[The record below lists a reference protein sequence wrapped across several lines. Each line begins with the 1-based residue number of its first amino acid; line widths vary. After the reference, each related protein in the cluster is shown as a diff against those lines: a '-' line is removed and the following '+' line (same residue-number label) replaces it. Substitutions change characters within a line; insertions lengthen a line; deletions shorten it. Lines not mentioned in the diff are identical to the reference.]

1 MALALCS
8 QLGAWRGVTCGCSW
22 LRHPRGGC
30 ILVLGESSPGG
41 VMCGC
46 SPGACPRVAS
56 LPPLPQLSAMSE
68 GWVDCPTLGPGWKRR
83 EAYRRSG
90 ATCGRTDTYYQGP
103 NGEKFRS
110 KIELTRFL
118 GPSQDLTNFDFKN
131 GVLRDPPPKV
141 PGRGGLERA
150 REGRS
155 PCARPD
161 HETRLGF
168 LPMQMKKAQK
178 RRLSLSEP
186 ELPNPPE
193 QLPPKQRPVKPEPPE
208 QPPPEQPPQPLPE
221 RRPRKRP
228 APLLEP
234 QESAQDGVEACCA
247 SCQNY
252 FPGVMLPSQ
261 RRCRWLCPDCRA
273 QRRDFNREQR
283 YFKRVGCG
291 ACQAC
296 QIPEDCGICTV
307 CAGRAEDPQL
317 RTGRKCLLRR
327 CLKIVKKGFGCGAC
341 QGCQATEDC
350 GSCYICLRR
359 LKPGLKRQWKCLKRR
374 CLKKKKSVVAKKAGY
389 GPRKLTVDGPPAK
402 PQLAQGRR
410 CRRVPAAGPGADGLA
425 PKPRRCKRLTPAAA
439 ATKWKPSLER
449 DPGGFSGSRRRKQ
462 LGKVKE
468 KKKPGR
474 PPKHPSARARSSVL
488 CSKSRRNRKC
498 GECEACLLKADC
510 GRCDFCRDKP
520 KFGGENL
527 KRQKCRWRQCLRFA
541 MKRLLPAVWS
551 RGQAEEGAGALAP
564 RKAWRR
570 RIGRSRQP
578 ARIKQVGRRVKGSG
592 QQRWLR
598 GSALPQEKER
608 PPGGELRFLA
618 EKGVTE
624 APGQLVLLKDRPG
637 RDFVLLRDAPQS
649 FPLLLQHVKEEPAT
663 PPPPGRLEQEP
674 APTLLISAPPL
685 VKQEPGWDLA
695 PVPAGVPLRMEGRG
709 LAREVV
715 VLDPA
720 EKDEE
725 EEERTPVIME
735 IYSLGALAG
744 RAPLDPVLR
753 EFLAELQEIPLPAH
767 WEVQP
772 PLGGPD
778 LRLVQRSARS
788 TMAATVIH
796 IRPGL
801 FFQVVARQLPV
812 PPEHEVYASHPARLT
827 TVDEVVELICDL
839 EAYRLCP
846 GWPAGWHA
854 GQRSQACDVLVYS
867 GPCPQCRL
875 NPWPSGSAGP

>member
-1 MALALCS
+1 
-8 QLGAWRGVTCGCSW
+8 
-22 LRHPRGGC
+22 
-30 ILVLGESSPGG
+30 
-41 VMCGC
+41 
-46 SPGACPRVAS
+46 
-56 LPPLPQLSAMSE
+56 MSE

-131 GVLRDPPPKV
+131 GVLREPPPKV
-141 PGRGGLERA
+141 
-150 REGRS
+150 
-155 PCARPD
+155 
-161 HETRLGF
+161 
-168 LPMQMKKAQK
+168 KKAQK

-186 ELPNPPE
+186 EPLTPPE
-193 QLPPKQRPVKPEPPE
+193 QLPPKQQPVKPEPPE
-208 QPPPEQPPQPLPE
+208 QPPPPLPLPLPE

-234 QESAQDGVEACCA
+234 QESAQDAVVACCA
-247 SCQNY
+247 SCQNS

-283 YFKRVGCG
+283 FFKRVGCG

-307 CAGRAEDPQL
+307 CTVRARNPEL
-317 RTGRKCLLRR
+317 RIGRKCLLRR
-327 CLKIVKKGFGCGAC
+327 CLKIVKKGFGCGVC

-374 CLKKKKSVVAKKAGY
+374 CLKKKQKSVVAKKAGY
-389 GPRKLTVDGPPAK
+389 GPRKLTV
-402 PQLAQGRR
+402 
-410 CRRVPAAGPGADGLA
+410 DGLA

-449 DPGGFSGSRRRKQ
+449 DPGGLSGSRRRKQ

-474 PPKHPSARARSSVL
+474 PPKHPSVRARSSLL

-541 MKRLLPAVWS
+541 MD
-551 RGQAEEGAGALAP
+551 
-564 RKAWRR
+564 
-570 RIGRSRQP
+570 
-578 ARIKQVGRRVKGSG
+578 
-592 QQRWLR
+592 
-598 GSALPQEKER
+598 KER

-618 EKGVTE
+618 EKGVAE

-663 PPPPGRLEQEP
+663 PPPPGRPEEP
-674 APTLLISAPPL
+674 APTL
-685 VKQEPGWDLA
+685 VKQEKVEPGWDLA
-695 PVPAGVPLRMEGRG
+695 PVPAGVPLRMEGRA

-720 EKDEE
+720 DKDEDD
-725 EEERTPVIME
+725 EERTPVIME

-801 FFQVVARQLPV
+801 FFQVVVRQLPV

-854 GQRSQACDVLVYS
+854 GQRSQACDVLVYA
-867 GPCPQCRL
+867 GCCPQCRL

>member
-1 MALALCS
+1 MEPPA
-8 QLGAWRGVTCGCSW
+8 
-22 LRHPRGGC
+22 RGGAR
-30 ILVLGESSPGG
+30 EPPS
-41 VMCGC
+41 
-46 SPGACPRVAS
+46 VAA

-141 PGRGGLERA
+141 
-150 REGRS
+150 
-155 PCARPD
+155 
-161 HETRLGF
+161 
-168 LPMQMKKAQK
+168 KKAQK

-208 QPPPEQPPQPLPE
+208 QPPPEQRPQPLPE

-228 APLLEP
+228 VPPLEP
-234 QESAQDGVEACCA
+234 QESAQDGVVACCA

-283 YFKRVGCG
+283 FF
-291 ACQAC
+291 
-296 QIPEDCGICTV
+296 
-307 CAGRAEDPQL
+307 
-317 RTGRKCLLRR
+317 
-327 CLKIVKKGFGCGAC
+327 KGFGCGVC

-389 GPRKLTVDGPPAK
+389 GPRKLTV
-402 PQLAQGRR
+402 
-410 CRRVPAAGPGADGLA
+410 
-425 PKPRRCKRLTPAAA
+425 
-439 ATKWKPSLER
+439 KWKPSLER
-449 DPGGFSGSRRRKQ
+449 DPGGLSGSRRRKQ

-541 MKRLLPAVWS
+541 M
-551 RGQAEEGAGALAP
+551 
-564 RKAWRR
+564 
-570 RIGRSRQP
+570 
-578 ARIKQVGRRVKGSG
+578 
-592 QQRWLR
+592 
-598 GSALPQEKER
+598 EKER

-663 PPPPGRLEQEP
+663 PPPPGRLEEP

-695 PVPAGVPLRMEGRG
+695 PVPVGVPLRMEGRG

-720 EKDEE
+720 EKEKEEEE

-867 GPCPQCRL
+867 GCCPQCRL

>member
-1 MALALCS
+1 
-8 QLGAWRGVTCGCSW
+8 
-22 LRHPRGGC
+22 
-30 ILVLGESSPGG
+30 
-41 VMCGC
+41 
-46 SPGACPRVAS
+46 
-56 LPPLPQLSAMSE
+56 MSE

-131 GVLRDPPPKV
+131 GVLREPPPKV
-141 PGRGGLERA
+141 
-150 REGRS
+150 
-155 PCARPD
+155 
-161 HETRLGF
+161 
-168 LPMQMKKAQK
+168 KKAQK

-186 ELPNPPE
+186 EPLTPPE
-193 QLPPKQRPVKPEPPE
+193 QLPPKQQPVKPEPPE
-208 QPPPEQPPQPLPE
+208 QPPPPLPLPLPE

-234 QESAQDGVEACCA
+234 QESAQDAVVACCA
-247 SCQNY
+247 SCQNS

-283 YFKRVGCG
+283 FFKRVGCG

-307 CAGRAEDPQL
+307 CTVRARNPEL
-317 RTGRKCLLRR
+317 RIGRKCLLRR
-327 CLKIVKKGFGCGAC
+327 CLKIVKKGFGCGVC

-374 CLKKKKSVVAKKAGY
+374 CLKKKQKSVVAKKAGY
-389 GPRKLTVDGPPAK
+389 GPRKLTV
-402 PQLAQGRR
+402 
-410 CRRVPAAGPGADGLA
+410 DGLA

-449 DPGGFSGSRRRKQ
+449 DPGGLSGSRRRKQ

-474 PPKHPSARARSSVL
+474 PPKHPSVRARSSL
-488 CSKSRRNRKC
+488 
-498 GECEACLLKADC
+498 D
-510 GRCDFCRDKP
+510 
-520 KFGGENL
+520 
-527 KRQKCRWRQCLRFA
+527 
-541 MKRLLPAVWS
+541 
-551 RGQAEEGAGALAP
+551 
-564 RKAWRR
+564 
-570 RIGRSRQP
+570 
-578 ARIKQVGRRVKGSG
+578 
-592 QQRWLR
+592 
-598 GSALPQEKER
+598 KER

-618 EKGVTE
+618 EKGVAE

-663 PPPPGRLEQEP
+663 PPPPGRPEEP
-674 APTLLISAPPL
+674 APTL
-685 VKQEPGWDLA
+685 VKQEKVEPGWDLA
-695 PVPAGVPLRMEGRG
+695 PVPAGVPLRMEGRA

-720 EKDEE
+720 DKDEDD
-725 EEERTPVIME
+725 EERTPVIME

-801 FFQVVARQLPV
+801 FFQVVVRQLPV

-854 GQRSQACDVLVYS
+854 GQRSQACDVLVYA
-867 GPCPQCRL
+867 GCCPQCRL

>member
-1 MALALCS
+1 
-8 QLGAWRGVTCGCSW
+8 
-22 LRHPRGGC
+22 
-30 ILVLGESSPGG
+30 
-41 VMCGC
+41 
-46 SPGACPRVAS
+46 
-56 LPPLPQLSAMSE
+56 
-68 GWVDCPTLGPGWKRR
+68 
-83 EAYRRSG
+83 
-90 ATCGRTDTYYQGP
+90 
-103 NGEKFRS
+103 
-110 KIELTRFL
+110 
-118 GPSQDLTNFDFKN
+118 
-131 GVLRDPPPKV
+131 
-141 PGRGGLERA
+141 
-150 REGRS
+150 
-155 PCARPD
+155 
-161 HETRLGF
+161 
-168 LPMQMKKAQK
+168 
-178 RRLSLSEP
+178 
-186 ELPNPPE
+186 
-193 QLPPKQRPVKPEPPE
+193 
-208 QPPPEQPPQPLPE
+208 
-221 RRPRKRP
+221 
-228 APLLEP
+228 
-234 QESAQDGVEACCA
+234 
-247 SCQNY
+247 
-252 FPGVMLPSQ
+252 MLPSQ

-283 YFKRVGCG
+283 FFKRVGCG

-307 CAGRAEDPQL
+307 CAVRAKNPEL
-317 RTGRKCLLRR
+317 RIGRKCLLRR
-327 CLKIVKKGFGCGAC
+327 CLKIVKKGFGCGVC

-389 GPRKLTVDGPPAK
+389 GPRKLTV
-402 PQLAQGRR
+402 
-410 CRRVPAAGPGADGLA
+410 
-425 PKPRRCKRLTPAAA
+425 
-439 ATKWKPSLER
+439 KWKPSLER
-449 DPGGFSGSRRRKQ
+449 DPGGLSGSRRRKQ

-592 QQRWLR
+592 QQRWAR
-598 GSALPQEKER
+598 GSAPPQEKEC

-618 EKGVTE
+618 EKGVAE

-663 PPPPGRLEQEP
+663 PPPPAHLE
-674 APTLLISAPPL
+674 
-685 VKQEPGWDLA
+685 
-695 PVPAGVPLRMEGRG
+695 VPAGVPLRMEGRG

-720 EKDEE
+720 DKDEE

-867 GPCPQCRL
+867 GCCPQCRL

>member
-1 MALALCS
+1 MEPPA
-8 QLGAWRGVTCGCSW
+8 
-22 LRHPRGGC
+22 RGGAR
-30 ILVLGESSPGG
+30 EPPS
-41 VMCGC
+41 
-46 SPGACPRVAS
+46 VAA

-141 PGRGGLERA
+141 
-150 REGRS
+150 
-155 PCARPD
+155 
-161 HETRLGF
+161 
-168 LPMQMKKAQK
+168 KKAQK

-208 QPPPEQPPQPLPE
+208 QPPPEQRPQPLPE

-228 APLLEP
+228 VPPLEP
-234 QESAQDGVEACCA
+234 QESAQDGVVACCA

-283 YFKRVGCG
+283 FFKRVGCG

-296 QIPEDCGICTV
+296 QIPEDCGICAV
-307 CAGRAEDPQL
+307 CAVRAKNPEL
-317 RTGRKCLLRR
+317 RIGRKCLLRR
-327 CLKIVKKGFGCGAC
+327 CLKIVKKGFGCGVC

-389 GPRKLTVDGPPAK
+389 GPRKLTV
-402 PQLAQGRR
+402 
-410 CRRVPAAGPGADGLA
+410 
-425 PKPRRCKRLTPAAA
+425 
-439 ATKWKPSLER
+439 KWKPSLER
-449 DPGGFSGSRRRKQ
+449 DPGGLSGSRRRKQ

-474 PPKHPSARARSSVL
+474 PPKHPSARARSSV
-488 CSKSRRNRKC
+488 
-498 GECEACLLKADC
+498 
-510 GRCDFCRDKP
+510 
-520 KFGGENL
+520 
-527 KRQKCRWRQCLRFA
+527 
-541 MKRLLPAVWS
+541 
-551 RGQAEEGAGALAP
+551 
-564 RKAWRR
+564 
-570 RIGRSRQP
+570 
-578 ARIKQVGRRVKGSG
+578 
-592 QQRWLR
+592 
-598 GSALPQEKER
+598 EKER

-663 PPPPGRLEQEP
+663 PPPPGRLEEP

-695 PVPAGVPLRMEGRG
+695 PVPVGVPLRMEGRG

-720 EKDEE
+720 EKEKEEEE

-867 GPCPQCRL
+867 GCCPQCRL

>member
-46 SPGACPRVAS
+46 SPGACPRGGCISVLVAS

-541 MKRLLPAVWS
+541 M
-551 RGQAEEGAGALAP
+551 
-564 RKAWRR
+564 
-570 RIGRSRQP
+570 
-578 ARIKQVGRRVKGSG
+578 
-592 QQRWLR
+592 
-598 GSALPQEKER
+598 EKER

>member
-1 MALALCS
+1 
-8 QLGAWRGVTCGCSW
+8 
-22 LRHPRGGC
+22 
-30 ILVLGESSPGG
+30 
-41 VMCGC
+41 
-46 SPGACPRVAS
+46 
-56 LPPLPQLSAMSE
+56 MSE

-131 GVLRDPPPKV
+131 GVLRDPPPKGAAT
-141 PGRGGLERA
+141 PPPAPLA
-150 REGRS
+150 L
-155 PCARPD
+155 RPV
-161 HETRLGF
+161 
-168 LPMQMKKAQK
+168 QVKKAQK

-186 ELPNPPE
+186 DPPNSPE
-193 QLPPKQRPVKPEPPE
+193 QPPPKQQPVKLEPPE
-208 QPPPEQPPQPLPE
+208 QPPPEQRPPPLPE

-228 APLLEP
+228 AALLEA
-234 QESAQDGVEACCA
+234 QESAQDAVVACCA

-283 YFKRVGCG
+283 FFKRVGCG

-307 CAGRAEDPQL
+307 CAVRAKNPEL
-317 RTGRKCLLRR
+317 RIGRKCLLRR
-327 CLKIVKKGFGCGAC
+327 CLKIVKKGFGCGVC

-374 CLKKKKSVVAKKAGY
+374 CLKKKQKSVVAKKAGY

-402 PQLAQGRR
+402 PQLAPGRR
-410 CRRVPAAGPGADGLA
+410 RRRLPVAGPSADGLA
-425 PKPRRCKRLTPAAA
+425 PKPRRRKRLTPAAA

-449 DPGGFSGSRRRKQ
+449 DPGGLSGSRRRKQ

-474 PPKHPSARARSSVL
+474 PPKHPSARARSSV
-488 CSKSRRNRKC
+488 
-498 GECEACLLKADC
+498 
-510 GRCDFCRDKP
+510 
-520 KFGGENL
+520 
-527 KRQKCRWRQCLRFA
+527 
-541 MKRLLPAVWS
+541 
-551 RGQAEEGAGALAP
+551 
-564 RKAWRR
+564 
-570 RIGRSRQP
+570 
-578 ARIKQVGRRVKGSG
+578 
-592 QQRWLR
+592 
-598 GSALPQEKER
+598 EKEC

-618 EKGVTE
+618 EKGVAE

-663 PPPPGRLEQEP
+663 PPPPAHLEEP
-674 APTLLISAPPL
+674 APTLLRAAPPL
-685 VKQEPGWDLA
+685 VKQEKVEPGWDLA

-720 EKDEE
+720 DKDEE

-867 GPCPQCRL
+867 GCCPQCRL

>member
-1 MALALCS
+1 
-8 QLGAWRGVTCGCSW
+8 
-22 LRHPRGGC
+22 
-30 ILVLGESSPGG
+30 
-41 VMCGC
+41 
-46 SPGACPRVAS
+46 
-56 LPPLPQLSAMSE
+56 MSE

-131 GVLRDPPPKV
+131 GVLRDPPPKQV
-141 PGRGGLERA
+141 GTPPPAPLA
-150 REGRS
+150 L
-155 PCARPD
+155 RPV
-161 HETRLGF
+161 
-168 LPMQMKKAQK
+168 QVKKAQK

-186 ELPNPPE
+186 EPPSPPE
-193 QLPPKQRPVKPEPPE
+193 QPPPKQQPVKPEPPE
-208 QPPPEQPPQPLPE
+208 QPPPEQRPPPLPA

-234 QESAQDGVEACCA
+234 QESAQDGVVACCA

-307 CAGRAEDPQL
+307 CAVRARNPEL
-317 RTGRKCLLRR
+317 RIGRKCLLRR
-327 CLKIVKKGFGCGAC
+327 CLRIVKKGFGCGVC
-341 QGCQATEDC
+341 QGCRATEDC
-350 GSCYICLRR
+350 GGCYICLRR

-374 CLKKKKSVVAKKAGY
+374 CLKKKQKSVVAKKAGY

-402 PQLAQGRR
+402 PQLAPGRR
-410 CRRVPAAGPGADGLA
+410 RRRLPAPGPSADGLA
-425 PKPRRCKRLTPAAA
+425 SKPRRRTRLTPAAP

-449 DPGGFSGSRRRKQ
+449 DPGGLSGSRRRKQ

-474 PPKHPSARARSSVL
+474 PPKHPSARARSSVE
-488 CSKSRRNRKC
+488 R
-498 GECEACLLKADC
+498 
-510 GRCDFCRDKP
+510 
-520 KFGGENL
+520 
-527 KRQKCRWRQCLRFA
+527 
-541 MKRLLPAVWS
+541 
-551 RGQAEEGAGALAP
+551 
-564 RKAWRR
+564 
-570 RIGRSRQP
+570 
-578 ARIKQVGRRVKGSG
+578 
-592 QQRWLR
+592 
-598 GSALPQEKER
+598 ER
-608 PPGGELRFLA
+608 PPGGELQFLA
-618 EKGVTE
+618 EKGVAE

-637 RDFVLLRDAPQS
+637 RDFVLLRDAPPS

-663 PPPPGRLEQEP
+663 PPPPGRLEEP
-674 APTLLISAPPL
+674 APSLLLAAPPL
-685 VKQEPGWDLA
+685 VKQEKVESGWDLA
-695 PVPAGVPLRMEGRG
+695 PVPAGAPLRMEGRG

-720 EKDEE
+720 DKDEE

-867 GPCPQCRL
+867 GCCPQCRL

>member
-1 MALALCS
+1 MLGSGPCGRIQDQSLSSVSHAPHGCCLLAAPCARKVAALL
-8 QLGAWRGVTCGCSW
+8 
-22 LRHPRGGC
+22 
-30 ILVLGESSPGG
+30 
-41 VMCGC
+41 
-46 SPGACPRVAS
+46 
-56 LPPLPQLSAMSE
+56 PLPLLSTMSE

-131 GVLRDPPPKV
+131 GVLRDLPPKV
-141 PGRGGLERA
+141 
-150 REGRS
+150 
-155 PCARPD
+155 
-161 HETRLGF
+161 
-168 LPMQMKKAQK
+168 KKPQK

-186 ELPNPPE
+186 EPLAPPE
-193 QLPPKQRPVKPEPPE
+193 QPLPKQQPVKPEPPE
-208 QPPPEQPPQPLPE
+208 QPPPPLPE

-228 APLLEP
+228 AALLEP
-234 QESAQDGVEACCA
+234 QESEQDAIVACCA

-283 YFKRVGCG
+283 FFKRVGCG

-307 CAGRAEDPQL
+307 CAVRAKNPEL
-317 RTGRKCLLRR
+317 RIGRKCLLRR
-327 CLKIVKKGFGCGAC
+327 CLKIVKKGFGCGVC

-374 CLKKKKSVVAKKAGY
+374 CLKKKQKSVVAKKAGY
-389 GPRKLTVDGPPAK
+389 GPRKLTVDGP
-402 PQLAQGRR
+402 QLAPGRR
-410 CRRVPAAGPGADGLA
+410 RRRLPAPGPSADGLA
-425 PKPRRCKRLTPAAA
+425 PKPRRRKRLTPATA

-449 DPGGFSGSRRRKQ
+449 DPSGLSGSWRRKQ
-462 LGKVKE
+462 LGKVTE
-468 KKKPGR
+468 KKEAGR
-474 PPKHPSARARSSVL
+474 PPKHPRPGPGAACSAPR
-488 CSKSRRNRKC
+488 RRNRKC

-520 KFGGENL
+520 KFGGDNL

-541 MKRLLPAVWS
+541 M
-551 RGQAEEGAGALAP
+551 
-564 RKAWRR
+564 
-570 RIGRSRQP
+570 
-578 ARIKQVGRRVKGSG
+578 
-592 QQRWLR
+592 
-598 GSALPQEKER
+598 EKER

-618 EKGVTE
+618 EKGVAE

-663 PPPPGRLEQEP
+663 PPPPGRLEEP
-674 APTLLISAPPL
+674 APTPVLAAPPL
-685 VKQEPGWDLA
+685 VKQEKVVPGWNLA
-695 PVPAGVPLRMEGRG
+695 P
-709 LAREVV
+709 
-715 VLDPA
+715 
-720 EKDEE
+720 
-725 EEERTPVIME
+725 IME

-801 FFQVVARQLPV
+801 FFQVVVRQLPV

-854 GQRSQACDVLVYS
+854 GQRSQACDVLVYA
-867 GPCPQCRL
+867 GCCPQCRL

>member
-1 MALALCS
+1 
-8 QLGAWRGVTCGCSW
+8 
-22 LRHPRGGC
+22 
-30 ILVLGESSPGG
+30 
-41 VMCGC
+41 
-46 SPGACPRVAS
+46 
-56 LPPLPQLSAMSE
+56 MSE
-68 GWVDCPTLGPGWKRR
+68 GWVDCPALGPGWKRR

-131 GVLRDPPPKV
+131 GVLREPPPKV
-141 PGRGGLERA
+141 
-150 REGRS
+150 
-155 PCARPD
+155 
-161 HETRLGF
+161 
-168 LPMQMKKAQK
+168 KKAQK
-178 RRLSLSEP
+178 RRLSLTA
-186 ELPNPPE
+186 
-193 QLPPKQRPVKPEPPE
+193 PEPPRSPE
-208 QPPPEQPPQPLPE
+208 QPPPPQPPVKLEPPELPPPEQQPQPLPE

-228 APLLEP
+228 PPPPEP
-234 QESAQDGVEACCA
+234 QESAQDGVVACCA

-283 YFKRVGCG
+283 FFKRVGCG
-291 ACQAC
+291 TCHACR
-296 QIPEDCGICTV
+296 IPEDCGICAV
-307 CAGRAEDPQL
+307 CALRAKNPEL
-317 RTGRKCLLRR
+317 RIGRKCLLRR
-327 CLKIVKKGFGCGAC
+327 CLKIVKKGFGCGVC

-350 GSCYICLRR
+350 GGCYICLRR

-402 PQLAQGRR
+402 PQLAPGRR
-410 CRRVPAAGPGADGLA
+410 RRRLPAPGPSV
-425 PKPRRCKRLTPAAA
+425 
-439 ATKWKPSLER
+439 KWKPSLER
-449 DPGGFSGSRRRKQ
+449 DPGGLPTSRRRKQ
-462 LGKVKE
+462 LSKVKE

-474 PPKHPSARARSSVL
+474 PQTHPSARARSSVH
-488 CSKSRRNRKC
+488 CSKSRRSRKC

-520 KFGGENL
+520 KFGGDNL

-570 RIGRSRQP
+570 RNGRSRQP

-592 QQRWLR
+592 QQRWAR

-608 PPGGELRFLA
+608 PPGGELRLLA
-618 EKGVTE
+618 EKG
-624 APGQLVLLKDRPG
+624 AAGQRVLLKDRPD
-637 RDFVLLRDAPQS
+637 RDFVLL
-649 FPLLLQHVKEEPAT
+649 QHMTEEPAT
-663 PPPPGRLEQEP
+663 PPPHGRLEEP
-674 APTLLISAPPL
+674 APALRVAGPPP
-685 VKQEPGWDLA
+685 VKQEKAETGWDLTPATRA
-695 PVPAGVPLRMEGRG
+695 PVPARLPLRMEERVLGG
-709 LAREVV
+709 DVV

-720 EKDEE
+720 DEE

-767 WEVQP
+767 WEVLP

-778 LRLVQRSARS
+778 LRLVQRSPRS

-796 IRPGL
+796 IHPGL

-867 GPCPQCRL
+867 GCCPQCCL
-875 NPWPSGSAGP
+875 NPWPSGGPGPGPGPGP

>member
-1 MALALCS
+1 
-8 QLGAWRGVTCGCSW
+8 
-22 LRHPRGGC
+22 
-30 ILVLGESSPGG
+30 
-41 VMCGC
+41 
-46 SPGACPRVAS
+46 
-56 LPPLPQLSAMSE
+56 MSE

-131 GVLRDPPPKV
+131 GVLRDPPPKGAAT
-141 PGRGGLERA
+141 PPPAPLA
-150 REGRS
+150 L
-155 PCARPD
+155 RPV
-161 HETRLGF
+161 
-168 LPMQMKKAQK
+168 QVKKAQK

-186 ELPNPPE
+186 DPPNSPE
-193 QLPPKQRPVKPEPPE
+193 QPPPKQQPVKLEPPE
-208 QPPPEQPPQPLPE
+208 QPPPEQRPPPLPE

-228 APLLEP
+228 AALLEA
-234 QESAQDGVEACCA
+234 QESAQDAVVACCA

-283 YFKRVGCG
+283 FFKRVGCG

-307 CAGRAEDPQL
+307 CAVRAKNPEL
-317 RTGRKCLLRR
+317 RIGRKCLLRR
-327 CLKIVKKGFGCGAC
+327 CLKIVKKGFGCGVC

-374 CLKKKKSVVAKKAGY
+374 CLKKKQKSVVAKKAGY

-402 PQLAQGRR
+402 PQLAPGRR
-410 CRRVPAAGPGADGLA
+410 RRRLPVAGPSADGLA
-425 PKPRRCKRLTPAAA
+425 PKPRRRKRLTPAAA

-449 DPGGFSGSRRRKQ
+449 DPGGLSGSRRRKQ

-541 MKRLLPAVWS
+541 M
-551 RGQAEEGAGALAP
+551 
-564 RKAWRR
+564 
-570 RIGRSRQP
+570 
-578 ARIKQVGRRVKGSG
+578 
-592 QQRWLR
+592 
-598 GSALPQEKER
+598 EKEC

-618 EKGVTE
+618 EKGVAE

-663 PPPPGRLEQEP
+663 PPPPAHLEEP
-674 APTLLISAPPL
+674 APTLLRAAPPL
-685 VKQEPGWDLA
+685 VKQEKVEPGWDLA

-720 EKDEE
+720 DKDEE

-867 GPCPQCRL
+867 GCCPQCRL

>member
-1 MALALCS
+1 
-8 QLGAWRGVTCGCSW
+8 
-22 LRHPRGGC
+22 
-30 ILVLGESSPGG
+30 
-41 VMCGC
+41 
-46 SPGACPRVAS
+46 
-56 LPPLPQLSAMSE
+56 MSE

-131 GVLRDPPPKV
+131 GVLRDPPPKGAGT
-141 PGRGGLERA
+141 PPPAPLA
-150 REGRS
+150 L
-155 PCARPD
+155 RPV
-161 HETRLGF
+161 
-168 LPMQMKKAQK
+168 QVKKAQK

-186 ELPNPPE
+186 DPPNSPE
-193 QLPPKQRPVKPEPPE
+193 QPPPKQQPVKLEPPE
-208 QPPPEQPPQPLPE
+208 QPPPEQRPPPLPE

-228 APLLEP
+228 AALLEA
-234 QESAQDGVEACCA
+234 QESAQDAVVACCA

-252 FPGVMLPSQ
+252 FPGVTLPSQ

-283 YFKRVGCG
+283 FF
-291 ACQAC
+291 
-296 QIPEDCGICTV
+296 
-307 CAGRAEDPQL
+307 
-317 RTGRKCLLRR
+317 
-327 CLKIVKKGFGCGAC
+327 KGFGCGVC

-374 CLKKKKSVVAKKAGY
+374 CLKKKQKSVVAKKAGY

-402 PQLAQGRR
+402 PQLAPGRR
-410 CRRVPAAGPGADGLA
+410 RRRLPAAGPSADGLA
-425 PKPRRCKRLTPAAA
+425 PKPRRRKRLTPAAA

-449 DPGGFSGSRRRKQ
+449 DPGGLSGSRRRKQ

-592 QQRWLR
+592 QQRWAR
-598 GSALPQEKER
+598 GSAPPQEKEC

-618 EKGVTE
+618 EKGVAE

-663 PPPPGRLEQEP
+663 PPPPAHLEEP
-674 APTLLISAPPL
+674 APTLLRAAPPL
-685 VKQEPGWDLA
+685 VKQEKVEPGWDLA

-720 EKDEE
+720 DKDEE

-867 GPCPQCRL
+867 GCCPQCRL

>member
-46 SPGACPRVAS
+46 SPGACPRGGCISVLVAS

-663 PPPPGRLEQEP
+663 PPPPGRLE
-674 APTLLISAPPL
+674 
-685 VKQEPGWDLA
+685 
-695 PVPAGVPLRMEGRG
+695 VPAGVPLRMEGRG

>member
-1 MALALCS
+1 MALNGHAELAGFLVGGGSGASRARLAWHRDTAGEQPHGDPLESGRIPGLAGSSLVGDTRADCPS
-8 QLGAWRGVTCGCSW
+8 AKERGMLGSGPCGRIQDQS
-22 LRHPRGGC
+22 LSSVSHAPRGC
-30 ILVLGESSPGG
+30 CLLAAP
-41 VMCGC
+41 C
-46 SPGACPRVAS
+46 ARKVAA
-56 LPPLPQLSAMSE
+56 LLPLPQLSTMSE

-141 PGRGGLERA
+141 
-150 REGRS
+150 
-155 PCARPD
+155 
-161 HETRLGF
+161 
-168 LPMQMKKAQK
+168 KKAQK
-178 RRLSLSEP
+178 RCLSLSEP
-186 ELPNPPE
+186 EPPVLPE
-193 QLPPKQRPVKPEPPE
+193 QPPPKQQPVKPEPPE
-208 QPPPEQPPQPLPE
+208 QPPPPLPE

-234 QESAQDGVEACCA
+234 QESAQDAVVACCA

-283 YFKRVGCG
+283 FF
-291 ACQAC
+291 
-296 QIPEDCGICTV
+296 
-307 CAGRAEDPQL
+307 
-317 RTGRKCLLRR
+317 
-327 CLKIVKKGFGCGAC
+327 KGFGCGVC

-374 CLKKKKSVVAKKAGY
+374 CLKKKQKSVVAKKAGY
-389 GPRKLTVDGPPAK
+389 GPRKLT
-402 PQLAQGRR
+402 L
-410 CRRVPAAGPGADGLA
+410 
-425 PKPRRCKRLTPAAA
+425 
-439 ATKWKPSLER
+439 KWKPSLER
-449 DPGGFSGSRRRKQ
+449 DPGGLSGSRRRKQ
-462 LGKVKE
+462 LGKITE

-474 PPKHPSARARSSVL
+474 PPKHPSARARSSLL

-520 KFGGENL
+520 KFGGDNL

-592 QQRWLR
+592 QQRWAR
-598 GSALPQEKER
+598 GSAPPQEKER

-618 EKGVTE
+618 EKGVAE

-663 PPPPGRLEQEP
+663 PPPPGRLEEP
-674 APTLLISAPPL
+674 APTLVCAVPPL
-685 VKQEPGWDLA
+685 VKQEKVELGWDLA
-695 PVPAGVPLRMEGRG
+695 PVPAGVPRRMEGRG
-709 LAREVV
+709 LASEVV

-720 EKDEE
+720 DKDEE

-744 RAPLDPVLR
+744 RTPLDPVLR

-801 FFQVVARQLPV
+801 FFQVVVRQLPV

-854 GQRSQACDVLVYS
+854 GQRSQACDVLVYA
-867 GPCPQCRL
+867 GCCPQCRL

>member
-1 MALALCS
+1 
-8 QLGAWRGVTCGCSW
+8 
-22 LRHPRGGC
+22 
-30 ILVLGESSPGG
+30 
-41 VMCGC
+41 
-46 SPGACPRVAS
+46 
-56 LPPLPQLSAMSE
+56 MSE
-68 GWVDCPTLGPGWKRR
+68 GWVDCPALGPGWKRR

-131 GVLRDPPPKV
+131 GVLREPPPKV
-141 PGRGGLERA
+141 
-150 REGRS
+150 
-155 PCARPD
+155 
-161 HETRLGF
+161 
-168 LPMQMKKAQK
+168 KKAQK
-178 RRLSLSEP
+178 RRLSLTA
-186 ELPNPPE
+186 
-193 QLPPKQRPVKPEPPE
+193 PEPPRSPE
-208 QPPPEQPPQPLPE
+208 QPPPPQPPVKLEPPELPPPEQQPQPLPE

-228 APLLEP
+228 PPPPEP
-234 QESAQDGVEACCA
+234 QESAQDGVVACCA

-283 YFKRVGCG
+283 FFKRVGCG
-291 ACQAC
+291 TCHACR
-296 QIPEDCGICTV
+296 IPEDCGICAV
-307 CAGRAEDPQL
+307 CALRAKNPEL
-317 RTGRKCLLRR
+317 RIGRKCLLRR
-327 CLKIVKKGFGCGAC
+327 CLKIVKKGFGCGVC

-350 GSCYICLRR
+350 GGCYICLRR

-402 PQLAQGRR
+402 PQLAPGRR
-410 CRRVPAAGPGADGLA
+410 RRRLPAPGPSVDGLA
-425 PKPRRCKRLTPAAA
+425 PKPRRRKRLTSAA
-439 ATKWKPSLER
+439 ATAKWKPSLER
-449 DPGGFSGSRRRKQ
+449 DPGGLPTSRRRKQ
-462 LGKVKE
+462 LSKVKE

-474 PPKHPSARARSSVL
+474 PQTHPSARARSSV
-488 CSKSRRNRKC
+488 
-498 GECEACLLKADC
+498 
-510 GRCDFCRDKP
+510 
-520 KFGGENL
+520 
-527 KRQKCRWRQCLRFA
+527 
-541 MKRLLPAVWS
+541 
-551 RGQAEEGAGALAP
+551 
-564 RKAWRR
+564 
-570 RIGRSRQP
+570 
-578 ARIKQVGRRVKGSG
+578 
-592 QQRWLR
+592 
-598 GSALPQEKER
+598 EKER
-608 PPGGELRFLA
+608 PPGGELRLLA
-618 EKGVTE
+618 EKG
-624 APGQLVLLKDRPG
+624 AAGQRVLLKDRPD
-637 RDFVLLRDAPQS
+637 RDFVLL
-649 FPLLLQHVKEEPAT
+649 QHMTEEPAT
-663 PPPPGRLEQEP
+663 PPPHGRLEEP
-674 APTLLISAPPL
+674 APALRVAGPPP
-685 VKQEPGWDLA
+685 VKQEKAETGWDLTPATRA
-695 PVPAGVPLRMEGRG
+695 PVPARLPLRMEERVLGG
-709 LAREVV
+709 DVV

-720 EKDEE
+720 DEE

-767 WEVQP
+767 WEVLP

-778 LRLVQRSARS
+778 LRLVQRSPRS

-796 IRPGL
+796 IHPGL

-867 GPCPQCRL
+867 GCCPQCCL
-875 NPWPSGSAGP
+875 NPWPSGGPGPGPGPGP

>member
-1 MALALCS
+1 M
-8 QLGAWRGVTCGCSW
+8 LGSGPCGRIQDQSLSSVSHAPCGCC
-22 LRHPRGGC
+22 LLAAPCARK
-30 ILVLGESSPGG
+30 
-41 VMCGC
+41 
-46 SPGACPRVAS
+46 VAA
-56 LPPLPQLSAMSE
+56 LLPLPQLSTMSE

-141 PGRGGLERA
+141 
-150 REGRS
+150 
-155 PCARPD
+155 
-161 HETRLGF
+161 
-168 LPMQMKKAQK
+168 KKAQK
-178 RRLSLSEP
+178 RCLSLSEP
-186 ELPNPPE
+186 EPPALPE
-193 QLPPKQRPVKPEPPE
+193 QPPPKQQPVKPEPPE
-208 QPPPEQPPQPLPE
+208 QPPPPLPE

-234 QESAQDGVEACCA
+234 QESGQDAVVACCA

-252 FPGVMLPSQ
+252 FPGVVMPSQ

-283 YFKRVGCG
+283 FFKRVGCG

-307 CAGRAEDPQL
+307 CAVRAKNPEL
-317 RTGRKCLLRR
+317 RIGRKCLLRR
-327 CLKIVKKGFGCGAC
+327 CLKIVKKGFGCGVC

-374 CLKKKKSVVAKKAGY
+374 CLKKKQKSVVAKKAGY
-389 GPRKLTVDGPPAK
+389 GPRKLTIDG
-402 PQLAQGRR
+402 PQLAPGRR
-410 CRRVPAAGPGADGLA
+410 RRRVPAPGPSADGLA
-425 PKPRRCKRLTPAAA
+425 PKPRRRKRLTPAAA

-449 DPGGFSGSRRRKQ
+449 DPGGLSGSRRRKQ
-462 LGKVKE
+462 LGKITE

-474 PPKHPSARARSSVL
+474 PPKHPSARARSSL
-488 CSKSRRNRKC
+488 
-498 GECEACLLKADC
+498 
-510 GRCDFCRDKP
+510 
-520 KFGGENL
+520 
-527 KRQKCRWRQCLRFA
+527 
-541 MKRLLPAVWS
+541 
-551 RGQAEEGAGALAP
+551 
-564 RKAWRR
+564 
-570 RIGRSRQP
+570 
-578 ARIKQVGRRVKGSG
+578 
-592 QQRWLR
+592 
-598 GSALPQEKER
+598 EKER

-618 EKGVTE
+618 EKGVAE

-663 PPPPGRLEQEP
+663 PPPPGRLEEP
-674 APTLLISAPPL
+674 APTLVLAAPPL
-685 VKQEPGWDLA
+685 VKQEKVEPGWDLA

-709 LAREVV
+709 LASEVV

-720 EKDEE
+720 DKDEE

-801 FFQVVARQLPV
+801 FFQVVVRQLPV

-854 GQRSQACDVLVYS
+854 GQRSQACDVLVYA
-867 GPCPQCRL
+867 GCCPQCRL

>member
-1 MALALCS
+1 
-8 QLGAWRGVTCGCSW
+8 
-22 LRHPRGGC
+22 
-30 ILVLGESSPGG
+30 
-41 VMCGC
+41 
-46 SPGACPRVAS
+46 
-56 LPPLPQLSAMSE
+56 MSE

-131 GVLRDPPPKV
+131 GVLRDPPPKGAAT
-141 PGRGGLERA
+141 PPPAPLA
-150 REGRS
+150 L
-155 PCARPD
+155 RPV
-161 HETRLGF
+161 
-168 LPMQMKKAQK
+168 QVKKAQK

-186 ELPNPPE
+186 DPPNSPE
-193 QLPPKQRPVKPEPPE
+193 QPPPKQQPVKLEPPE
-208 QPPPEQPPQPLPE
+208 QPPPEQRPPPLPE

-228 APLLEP
+228 AALLEA
-234 QESAQDGVEACCA
+234 QESAQDAVVACCA

-283 YFKRVGCG
+283 FF
-291 ACQAC
+291 
-296 QIPEDCGICTV
+296 
-307 CAGRAEDPQL
+307 
-317 RTGRKCLLRR
+317 
-327 CLKIVKKGFGCGAC
+327 KGFGCGVC

-374 CLKKKKSVVAKKAGY
+374 CLKKKQKSVVAKKAGY

-402 PQLAQGRR
+402 PQLAPGRR
-410 CRRVPAAGPGADGLA
+410 RRRLPVAGPSADGLA
-425 PKPRRCKRLTPAAA
+425 PKPRRRKRLTPAAA

-449 DPGGFSGSRRRKQ
+449 DPGGLSGSRRRKQ

-592 QQRWLR
+592 QQRWAR
-598 GSALPQEKER
+598 GSAPPQEKEC

-618 EKGVTE
+618 EKGVAE

-663 PPPPGRLEQEP
+663 PPPPAHLEEP
-674 APTLLISAPPL
+674 APTLLRAAPPL
-685 VKQEPGWDLA
+685 VKQEKVEPGWDLA

-720 EKDEE
+720 DKDEE

-867 GPCPQCRL
+867 GCCPQCRL

>member
-1 MALALCS
+1 
-8 QLGAWRGVTCGCSW
+8 
-22 LRHPRGGC
+22 
-30 ILVLGESSPGG
+30 
-41 VMCGC
+41 
-46 SPGACPRVAS
+46 
-56 LPPLPQLSAMSE
+56 MSE

-141 PGRGGLERA
+141 
-150 REGRS
+150 
-155 PCARPD
+155 
-161 HETRLGF
+161 
-168 LPMQMKKAQK
+168 KKAQK

-186 ELPNPPE
+186 EPPTPPE
-193 QLPPKQRPVKPEPPE
+193 QPPPKQQPMKPEPPE
-208 QPPPEQPPQPLPE
+208 QPPPPLPE

-234 QESAQDGVEACCA
+234 QEAAQDAVVACCA

-283 YFKRVGCG
+283 FFKRVGCG

-307 CAGRAEDPQL
+307 CTVRAKNPEL
-317 RTGRKCLLRR
+317 RIGRKCLLRR
-327 CLKIVKKGFGCGAC
+327 CLKIVKKGFGCGVC

-374 CLKKKKSVVAKKAGY
+374 CLKKKQKSVVAKKAGY
-389 GPRKLTVDGPPAK
+389 GPRKLTV
-402 PQLAQGRR
+402 
-410 CRRVPAAGPGADGLA
+410 
-425 PKPRRCKRLTPAAA
+425 
-439 ATKWKPSLER
+439 
-449 DPGGFSGSRRRKQ
+449 
-462 LGKVKE
+462 
-468 KKKPGR
+468 
-474 PPKHPSARARSSVL
+474 
-488 CSKSRRNRKC
+488 
-498 GECEACLLKADC
+498 
-510 GRCDFCRDKP
+510 
-520 KFGGENL
+520 
-527 KRQKCRWRQCLRFA
+527 
-541 MKRLLPAVWS
+541 
-551 RGQAEEGAGALAP
+551 
-564 RKAWRR
+564 
-570 RIGRSRQP
+570 
-578 ARIKQVGRRVKGSG
+578 
-592 QQRWLR
+592 
-598 GSALPQEKER
+598 EKER

-618 EKGVTE
+618 EKGVAE
-624 APGQLVLLKDRPG
+624 APGQLVLLKDRPR
-637 RDFVLLRDAPQS
+637 RDFVLLRDAPPS

-663 PPPPGRLEQEP
+663 PPPPGRLEEP
-674 APTLLISAPPL
+674 APTPVLAAPPL
-685 VKQEPGWDLA
+685 VKQEKVEPGWDLA
-695 PVPAGVPLRMEGRG
+695 PVPAGVPLRMEGRA

-720 EKDEE
+720 DKDEE
-725 EEERTPVIME
+725 DEERTPVIME

-801 FFQVVARQLPV
+801 FFQVVVRQLPV

-854 GQRSQACDVLVYS
+854 GQRSQACDVLVYA
-867 GPCPQCRL
+867 GCCPQCRL

>member
-1 MALALCS
+1 MALNGHTELAGFPVGDSSAAPQAWLAWHRA
-8 QLGAWRGVTCGCSW
+8 GAGEEPHRDLRGTS
-22 LRHPRGGC
+22 LP
-30 ILVLGESSPGG
+30 
-41 VMCGC
+41 
-46 SPGACPRVAS
+46 VAA

-141 PGRGGLERA
+141 
-150 REGRS
+150 
-155 PCARPD
+155 
-161 HETRLGF
+161 
-168 LPMQMKKAQK
+168 KKAQK

-208 QPPPEQPPQPLPE
+208 QPPPEQRPQPLPE

-228 APLLEP
+228 VPPLEP
-234 QESAQDGVEACCA
+234 QESAQDGVVACCA

-283 YFKRVGCG
+283 FFKRVGCG

-296 QIPEDCGICTV
+296 QIPEDCGICAV
-307 CAGRAEDPQL
+307 CAVRAKNPEL
-317 RTGRKCLLRR
+317 RIGRKCLLRR
-327 CLKIVKKGFGCGAC
+327 CLKIVKKGFGCGVC

-389 GPRKLTVDGPPAK
+389 GPRKLTV
-402 PQLAQGRR
+402 
-410 CRRVPAAGPGADGLA
+410 
-425 PKPRRCKRLTPAAA
+425 
-439 ATKWKPSLER
+439 KWKPSLER
-449 DPGGFSGSRRRKQ
+449 DPGGLSGSRRRKQ

-474 PPKHPSARARSSVL
+474 PPKHPSARARSSV
-488 CSKSRRNRKC
+488 
-498 GECEACLLKADC
+498 
-510 GRCDFCRDKP
+510 
-520 KFGGENL
+520 
-527 KRQKCRWRQCLRFA
+527 
-541 MKRLLPAVWS
+541 
-551 RGQAEEGAGALAP
+551 
-564 RKAWRR
+564 
-570 RIGRSRQP
+570 
-578 ARIKQVGRRVKGSG
+578 
-592 QQRWLR
+592 
-598 GSALPQEKER
+598 EKER

-695 PVPAGVPLRMEGRG
+695 PVPVGVPLRMEGRG

-720 EKDEE
+720 EKEKEEEE

-867 GPCPQCRL
+867 GCCPQCRL

>member
-1 MALALCS
+1 
-8 QLGAWRGVTCGCSW
+8 
-22 LRHPRGGC
+22 
-30 ILVLGESSPGG
+30 
-41 VMCGC
+41 
-46 SPGACPRVAS
+46 
-56 LPPLPQLSAMSE
+56 MSE

-131 GVLRDPPPKV
+131 GVLRDPPPK
-141 PGRGGLERA
+141 
-150 REGRS
+150 
-155 PCARPD
+155 
-161 HETRLGF
+161 
-168 LPMQMKKAQK
+168 MKKAQK

-389 GPRKLTVDGPPAK
+389 GPRKLTV
-402 PQLAQGRR
+402 
-410 CRRVPAAGPGADGLA
+410 
-425 PKPRRCKRLTPAAA
+425 
-439 ATKWKPSLER
+439 KWKPSLER

-474 PPKHPSARARSSVL
+474 PPKHPSARARSSV
-488 CSKSRRNRKC
+488 
-498 GECEACLLKADC
+498 
-510 GRCDFCRDKP
+510 
-520 KFGGENL
+520 
-527 KRQKCRWRQCLRFA
+527 
-541 MKRLLPAVWS
+541 
-551 RGQAEEGAGALAP
+551 
-564 RKAWRR
+564 
-570 RIGRSRQP
+570 
-578 ARIKQVGRRVKGSG
+578 
-592 QQRWLR
+592 
-598 GSALPQEKER
+598 EKER

-663 PPPPGRLEQEP
+663 PPPPGRLEEP

>member
-1 MALALCS
+1 MEPPA
-8 QLGAWRGVTCGCSW
+8 
-22 LRHPRGGC
+22 RGGAR
-30 ILVLGESSPGG
+30 EPPS
-41 VMCGC
+41 
-46 SPGACPRVAS
+46 VAA

-141 PGRGGLERA
+141 LGRGGGA
-150 REGRS
+150 GAHTREGRN

-168 LPMQMKKAQK
+168 LPTQVKKAQK

-208 QPPPEQPPQPLPE
+208 QPPPEQRPQPLPE

-228 APLLEP
+228 VPPLEP
-234 QESAQDGVEACCA
+234 QESAQDGVVACCA

-283 YFKRVGCG
+283 FFKRVGCG

-296 QIPEDCGICTV
+296 QIPEDCGICAV
-307 CAGRAEDPQL
+307 CAVRAKNPEL
-317 RTGRKCLLRR
+317 RIGRKCLLRR
-327 CLKIVKKGFGCGAC
+327 CLKIVKKGFGCGVC

-402 PQLAQGRR
+402 PQLAPGRR
-410 CRRVPAAGPGADGLA
+410 RRRLPAAGPSADGLA
-425 PKPRRCKRLTPAAA
+425 PKPRRRKRLSPAAA

-449 DPGGFSGSRRRKQ
+449 DPGGLSGSRRRKQ

-592 QQRWLR
+592 QQRWVR

-695 PVPAGVPLRMEGRG
+695 PVPVGVPLRMEGRG

-720 EKDEE
+720 EKEKEEEE

-867 GPCPQCRL
+867 GCCPQCRL

>member
-46 SPGACPRVAS
+46 SPGACPRGGCISVLVAS

-389 GPRKLTVDGPPAK
+389 GPRKLTV
-402 PQLAQGRR
+402 
-410 CRRVPAAGPGADGLA
+410 DGLA

>member
-1 MALALCS
+1 
-8 QLGAWRGVTCGCSW
+8 
-22 LRHPRGGC
+22 
-30 ILVLGESSPGG
+30 
-41 VMCGC
+41 
-46 SPGACPRVAS
+46 
-56 LPPLPQLSAMSE
+56 MSE

>member
-1 MALALCS
+1 
-8 QLGAWRGVTCGCSW
+8 
-22 LRHPRGGC
+22 
-30 ILVLGESSPGG
+30 
-41 VMCGC
+41 
-46 SPGACPRVAS
+46 
-56 LPPLPQLSAMSE
+56 MSE

-131 GVLRDPPPKV
+131 GVLRDPPPKGAGT
-141 PGRGGLERA
+141 PPPAPLA
-150 REGRS
+150 L
-155 PCARPD
+155 RPV
-161 HETRLGF
+161 
-168 LPMQMKKAQK
+168 QVKKAQK

-186 ELPNPPE
+186 DPPNSPE
-193 QLPPKQRPVKPEPPE
+193 QPPPKQQPVKLEPPE
-208 QPPPEQPPQPLPE
+208 QPPPEQRPPPLPE

-228 APLLEP
+228 AALLEA
-234 QESAQDGVEACCA
+234 QESAQDAVVACCA

-252 FPGVMLPSQ
+252 FPGVTLPSQ

-283 YFKRVGCG
+283 FFKRVGCG

-307 CAGRAEDPQL
+307 CAVRAKNPEL
-317 RTGRKCLLRR
+317 RIGRKCLLRR
-327 CLKIVKKGFGCGAC
+327 CLKIVKKGFGCGVC

-374 CLKKKKSVVAKKAGY
+374 CLKKKK
-389 GPRKLTVDGPPAK
+389 
-402 PQLAQGRR
+402 
-410 CRRVPAAGPGADGLA
+410 
-425 PKPRRCKRLTPAAA
+425 
-439 ATKWKPSLER
+439 WKPSLER
-449 DPGGFSGSRRRKQ
+449 DPGGLSGSRRRKQ

-592 QQRWLR
+592 QQRWAR
-598 GSALPQEKER
+598 GSAPPQEKEC

-618 EKGVTE
+618 EKGVAE

-663 PPPPGRLEQEP
+663 PPPPAHLEEP
-674 APTLLISAPPL
+674 APTLLRAAPPL
-685 VKQEPGWDLA
+685 VKQEKVEPGWDLA

-720 EKDEE
+720 DKDEE

-867 GPCPQCRL
+867 GCCPQCRL

>member
-1 MALALCS
+1 MALNGHAELAGFLVGGSSGASRARLAWHRDTAGEQPHVAAL
-8 QLGAWRGVTCGCSW
+8 L
-22 LRHPRGGC
+22 
-30 ILVLGESSPGG
+30 
-41 VMCGC
+41 
-46 SPGACPRVAS
+46 
-56 LPPLPQLSAMSE
+56 PLPQLSTMSE

-141 PGRGGLERA
+141 
-150 REGRS
+150 
-155 PCARPD
+155 
-161 HETRLGF
+161 
-168 LPMQMKKAQK
+168 KKAQK
-178 RRLSLSEP
+178 RCLSLSEP
-186 ELPNPPE
+186 EPPALPE
-193 QLPPKQRPVKPEPPE
+193 QPPPKQQPVKPEPPE
-208 QPPPEQPPQPLPE
+208 QPPPPLPE

-234 QESAQDGVEACCA
+234 QESGQDAVVACCA

-252 FPGVMLPSQ
+252 FPGVVMPSQ

-283 YFKRVGCG
+283 FFKRVGCG

-307 CAGRAEDPQL
+307 CAVRAKNPEL
-317 RTGRKCLLRR
+317 RIGRKCLLRR
-327 CLKIVKKGFGCGAC
+327 CLKIVKKGFGCGVC

-374 CLKKKKSVVAKKAGY
+374 CLKKKQKSVVAKKAGY
-389 GPRKLTVDGPPAK
+389 GPRKLTIDG
-402 PQLAQGRR
+402 PQLAPGRR
-410 CRRVPAAGPGADGLA
+410 RRRVPAPGPSADGLA
-425 PKPRRCKRLTPAAA
+425 PKPRRRKRLTPAAA

-449 DPGGFSGSRRRKQ
+449 DPGGLSGSRRRKQ
-462 LGKVKE
+462 LGKITE

-474 PPKHPSARARSSVL
+474 PPKHPSARARSSLL
-488 CSKSRRNRKC
+488 CSKSRRNRRC

-520 KFGGENL
+520 KFGGDNL

-592 QQRWLR
+592 QQRWAR
-598 GSALPQEKER
+598 GSAPPQEKER

-618 EKGVTE
+618 EKGVAE

-663 PPPPGRLEQEP
+663 PPPPGRLEEP
-674 APTLLISAPPL
+674 APTLVLAAPPL
-685 VKQEPGWDLA
+685 VKQEKVEPGWDLA

-709 LAREVV
+709 LASEVV

-720 EKDEE
+720 DKDEE

-801 FFQVVARQLPV
+801 FFQVVVRQLPV

-854 GQRSQACDVLVYS
+854 GQRSQACDVLVYA
-867 GPCPQCRL
+867 GCCPQCRL

>member
-1 MALALCS
+1 
-8 QLGAWRGVTCGCSW
+8 
-22 LRHPRGGC
+22 
-30 ILVLGESSPGG
+30 
-41 VMCGC
+41 
-46 SPGACPRVAS
+46 
-56 LPPLPQLSAMSE
+56 MSE

-131 GVLRDPPPKV
+131 GVLREPPPKV
-141 PGRGGLERA
+141 
-150 REGRS
+150 
-155 PCARPD
+155 
-161 HETRLGF
+161 
-168 LPMQMKKAQK
+168 KKAQK

-186 ELPNPPE
+186 EPLTPPE
-193 QLPPKQRPVKPEPPE
+193 QLPPKQQPVKPEPPE
-208 QPPPEQPPQPLPE
+208 QPPPPLPLPLPE

-234 QESAQDGVEACCA
+234 QESAQDAVVACCA
-247 SCQNY
+247 SCQNS

-283 YFKRVGCG
+283 FF
-291 ACQAC
+291 
-296 QIPEDCGICTV
+296 
-307 CAGRAEDPQL
+307 
-317 RTGRKCLLRR
+317 
-327 CLKIVKKGFGCGAC
+327 KGFGCGVC

-374 CLKKKKSVVAKKAGY
+374 CLKKKQKSVVAKKAGY
-389 GPRKLTVDGPPAK
+389 GPRKLTV
-402 PQLAQGRR
+402 
-410 CRRVPAAGPGADGLA
+410 DGLA

-449 DPGGFSGSRRRKQ
+449 DPGGLSGSRRRKQ

-474 PPKHPSARARSSVL
+474 PPKHPSVRARSSLL

-592 QQRWLR
+592 QQRWAR
-598 GSALPQEKER
+598 GSAPPQDKER

-618 EKGVTE
+618 EKGVAE

-663 PPPPGRLEQEP
+663 PPPPGRPEEP
-674 APTLLISAPPL
+674 APTL
-685 VKQEPGWDLA
+685 VKQEKVEPGWDLA
-695 PVPAGVPLRMEGRG
+695 PVPAGVPLRMEGRA

-720 EKDEE
+720 DKDEDD
-725 EEERTPVIME
+725 EERTPVIME

-801 FFQVVARQLPV
+801 FFQVVVRQLPV

-854 GQRSQACDVLVYS
+854 GQRSQACDVLVYA
-867 GPCPQCRL
+867 GCCPQCRL

>member
-1 MALALCS
+1 MALNGHTELAGFPVGDSSAAPQAWLAWHRA
-8 QLGAWRGVTCGCSW
+8 GAGEEPHRDLRGTS
-22 LRHPRGGC
+22 LP
-30 ILVLGESSPGG
+30 
-41 VMCGC
+41 
-46 SPGACPRVAS
+46 VAA

-141 PGRGGLERA
+141 
-150 REGRS
+150 
-155 PCARPD
+155 
-161 HETRLGF
+161 
-168 LPMQMKKAQK
+168 KKAQK

-208 QPPPEQPPQPLPE
+208 QPPPEQRPQPLPE

-228 APLLEP
+228 VPPLEP
-234 QESAQDGVEACCA
+234 QESAQDGVVACCA

-283 YFKRVGCG
+283 FFKRVGCG

-296 QIPEDCGICTV
+296 QIPEDCGICAV
-307 CAGRAEDPQL
+307 CAVRAKNPEL
-317 RTGRKCLLRR
+317 RIGRKCLLRR
-327 CLKIVKKGFGCGAC
+327 CLKIVKKGFGCGVC

-389 GPRKLTVDGPPAK
+389 GPRKLTV
-402 PQLAQGRR
+402 
-410 CRRVPAAGPGADGLA
+410 
-425 PKPRRCKRLTPAAA
+425 
-439 ATKWKPSLER
+439 KWKPSLER
-449 DPGGFSGSRRRKQ
+449 DPGGLSGSRRRKQ

-541 MKRLLPAVWS
+541 M
-551 RGQAEEGAGALAP
+551 
-564 RKAWRR
+564 
-570 RIGRSRQP
+570 
-578 ARIKQVGRRVKGSG
+578 
-592 QQRWLR
+592 
-598 GSALPQEKER
+598 EKER

-663 PPPPGRLEQEP
+663 PPPPGRLE
-674 APTLLISAPPL
+674 
-685 VKQEPGWDLA
+685 V
-695 PVPAGVPLRMEGRG
+695 PVGVPLRMEGRG

-720 EKDEE
+720 EKEKEEEE

-867 GPCPQCRL
+867 GCCPQCRL

>member
-1 MALALCS
+1 MALNGHTELAGFPVGDSSAAPQAWLAWHRA
-8 QLGAWRGVTCGCSW
+8 GAGEEPHRDLRGTS
-22 LRHPRGGC
+22 LP
-30 ILVLGESSPGG
+30 
-41 VMCGC
+41 
-46 SPGACPRVAS
+46 VAA

-141 PGRGGLERA
+141 
-150 REGRS
+150 
-155 PCARPD
+155 
-161 HETRLGF
+161 
-168 LPMQMKKAQK
+168 KKAQK

-208 QPPPEQPPQPLPE
+208 QPPPEQRPQPLPE

-228 APLLEP
+228 VPPLEP
-234 QESAQDGVEACCA
+234 QESAQDGVVACCA

-283 YFKRVGCG
+283 FFKRVGCG

-296 QIPEDCGICTV
+296 QIPEDCGICAV
-307 CAGRAEDPQL
+307 CAVRAKNPEL
-317 RTGRKCLLRR
+317 RIGRKCLLRR
-327 CLKIVKKGFGCGAC
+327 CLKIVKKGFGCGVC

-402 PQLAQGRR
+402 PQLAPGRR
-410 CRRVPAAGPGADGLA
+410 RRRLPAAGPSADGLA
-425 PKPRRCKRLTPAAA
+425 PKPRRRKRLSPAAA

-449 DPGGFSGSRRRKQ
+449 DPGGLSGSRRRKQ

-592 QQRWLR
+592 QQRWVR

-663 PPPPGRLEQEP
+663 PPPPGRLEEP

-695 PVPAGVPLRMEGRG
+695 PVPVGVPLRMEGRG

-720 EKDEE
+720 EKEKEEEE

-867 GPCPQCRL
+867 GCCPQCRL

>member
-1 MALALCS
+1 
-8 QLGAWRGVTCGCSW
+8 
-22 LRHPRGGC
+22 
-30 ILVLGESSPGG
+30 
-41 VMCGC
+41 
-46 SPGACPRVAS
+46 
-56 LPPLPQLSAMSE
+56 MSE

-131 GVLRDPPPKV
+131 GVLRDPPPK
-141 PGRGGLERA
+141 
-150 REGRS
+150 
-155 PCARPD
+155 
-161 HETRLGF
+161 
-168 LPMQMKKAQK
+168 MKKAQK

-389 GPRKLTVDGPPAK
+389 GPRKLTV
-402 PQLAQGRR
+402 
-410 CRRVPAAGPGADGLA
+410 
-425 PKPRRCKRLTPAAA
+425 
-439 ATKWKPSLER
+439 KWKPSLER

-541 MKRLLPAVWS
+541 M
-551 RGQAEEGAGALAP
+551 
-564 RKAWRR
+564 
-570 RIGRSRQP
+570 
-578 ARIKQVGRRVKGSG
+578 
-592 QQRWLR
+592 
-598 GSALPQEKER
+598 EKER

-663 PPPPGRLEQEP
+663 PPPPGRLEEP

>member
-46 SPGACPRVAS
+46 SPGACPRGGCISVLVAS

-389 GPRKLTVDGPPAK
+389 GPRKLTV
-402 PQLAQGRR
+402 
-410 CRRVPAAGPGADGLA
+410 
-425 PKPRRCKRLTPAAA
+425 
-439 ATKWKPSLER
+439 KWKPSLER

-541 MKRLLPAVWS
+541 M
-551 RGQAEEGAGALAP
+551 
-564 RKAWRR
+564 
-570 RIGRSRQP
+570 
-578 ARIKQVGRRVKGSG
+578 
-592 QQRWLR
+592 
-598 GSALPQEKER
+598 EKER

-663 PPPPGRLEQEP
+663 PPPPGRLEEP

>member
-1 MALALCS
+1 MALNGHTELAGFPVGDSSAAPQAWLAWHRA
-8 QLGAWRGVTCGCSW
+8 GAGEEPHRDLRGTS
-22 LRHPRGGC
+22 LP
-30 ILVLGESSPGG
+30 
-41 VMCGC
+41 
-46 SPGACPRVAS
+46 VAA

-141 PGRGGLERA
+141 LGRGGGA
-150 REGRS
+150 GAHTREGRN

-168 LPMQMKKAQK
+168 LPTQVKKAQK

-208 QPPPEQPPQPLPE
+208 QPPPEQRPQPLPE

-228 APLLEP
+228 VPPLEP
-234 QESAQDGVEACCA
+234 QESAQDGVVACCA

-283 YFKRVGCG
+283 FFKRVGCG

-296 QIPEDCGICTV
+296 QIPEDCGICAV
-307 CAGRAEDPQL
+307 CAVRAKNPEL
-317 RTGRKCLLRR
+317 RIGRKCLLRR
-327 CLKIVKKGFGCGAC
+327 CLKIVKKGFGCGVC

-389 GPRKLTVDGPPAK
+389 GPRKLTV
-402 PQLAQGRR
+402 
-410 CRRVPAAGPGADGLA
+410 
-425 PKPRRCKRLTPAAA
+425 
-439 ATKWKPSLER
+439 KWKPSLER
-449 DPGGFSGSRRRKQ
+449 DPGGLSGSRRRKQ

-541 MKRLLPAVWS
+541 M
-551 RGQAEEGAGALAP
+551 
-564 RKAWRR
+564 
-570 RIGRSRQP
+570 
-578 ARIKQVGRRVKGSG
+578 
-592 QQRWLR
+592 
-598 GSALPQEKER
+598 EKER

-663 PPPPGRLEQEP
+663 PPPPGRLEEP

-695 PVPAGVPLRMEGRG
+695 PVPVGVPLRMEGRG

-720 EKDEE
+720 EKEKEEEE

-867 GPCPQCRL
+867 GCCPQCRL

>member
-46 SPGACPRVAS
+46 SPGACPRGGCISVLVAS

-131 GVLRDPPPKV
+131 GVLRDPPPK
-141 PGRGGLERA
+141 
-150 REGRS
+150 
-155 PCARPD
+155 
-161 HETRLGF
+161 
-168 LPMQMKKAQK
+168 MKKAQK

-389 GPRKLTVDGPPAK
+389 GPRKLTV
-402 PQLAQGRR
+402 
-410 CRRVPAAGPGADGLA
+410 
-425 PKPRRCKRLTPAAA
+425 
-439 ATKWKPSLER
+439 KWKPSLER

-541 MKRLLPAVWS
+541 M
-551 RGQAEEGAGALAP
+551 
-564 RKAWRR
+564 
-570 RIGRSRQP
+570 
-578 ARIKQVGRRVKGSG
+578 
-592 QQRWLR
+592 
-598 GSALPQEKER
+598 EKER

>member
-1 MALALCS
+1 
-8 QLGAWRGVTCGCSW
+8 
-22 LRHPRGGC
+22 
-30 ILVLGESSPGG
+30 
-41 VMCGC
+41 
-46 SPGACPRVAS
+46 
-56 LPPLPQLSAMSE
+56 MSE
-68 GWVDCPTLGPGWKRR
+68 GWMDCPTLGPGWKRR

-90 ATCGRTDTYYQGP
+90 VTCGRTDTYYQGP

-131 GVLRDPPPKV
+131 GVLRAPPAKGPGTPPPAA
-141 PGRGGLERA
+141 LA
-150 REGRS
+150 L
-155 PCARPD
+155 RP
-161 HETRLGF
+161 F
-168 LPMQMKKAQK
+168 QVQKAQK
-178 RRLSLSEP
+178 RRLSLMVPEPARSPEQPSRTQPSVKLEPP
-186 ELPNPPE
+186 ELPPPE
-193 QLPPKQRPVKPEPPE
+193 L
-208 QPPPEQPPQPLPE
+208 PPPEQQPEPLPE

-228 APLLEP
+228 PPPLEP
-234 QESAQDGVEACCA
+234 QESVQDGIVACCA

-283 YFKRVGCG
+283 FF
-291 ACQAC
+291 
-296 QIPEDCGICTV
+296 
-307 CAGRAEDPQL
+307 
-317 RTGRKCLLRR
+317 
-327 CLKIVKKGFGCGAC
+327 KGFGCGVC

-374 CLKKKKSVVAKKAGY
+374 CLKKKKSVVAKKGGY
-389 GPRKLTVDGPPAK
+389 GPRKLTV
-402 PQLAQGRR
+402 
-410 CRRVPAAGPGADGLA
+410 
-425 PKPRRCKRLTPAAA
+425 
-439 ATKWKPSLER
+439 KWKPSLER
-449 DPGGFSGSRRRKQ
+449 DPGGIPASRRRKQ
-462 LGKVKE
+462 LSKVKE
-468 KKKPGR
+468 KKPGW
-474 PPKHPSARARSSVL
+474 PQTHHGARARSSVH
-488 CSKSRRNRKC
+488 CSKSRRSRKC

-570 RIGRSRQP
+570 RNSRSRQP

-592 QQRWLR
+592 QQRWAR
-598 GSALPQEKER
+598 GGALPQEKEC
-608 PPGGELRFLA
+608 PPGGELRLLVD
-618 EKGVTE
+618 KGV
-624 APGQLVLLKDRPG
+624 AGQRVLLKNRPS
-637 RDFVLLRDAPQS
+637 RDFVLLQHMKEEPDTTPPQGHLEEPAPR
-649 FPLLLQHVKEEPAT
+649 LLLTSPPSVKEEKV
-663 PPPPGRLEQEP
+663 EP
-674 APTLLISAPPL
+674 SWDLAPTT
-685 VKQEPGWDLA
+685 LA
-695 PVPAGVPLRMEGRG
+695 PVPARLPLQMEGRG
-709 LAREVV
+709 LSSDVV

-720 EKDEE
+720 DEEEE

-744 RAPLDPVLR
+744 QTPLDPVLR

-767 WEVQP
+767 WEVLP

-778 LRLVQRSARS
+778 LRLVQHSSRS

-801 FFQVVARQLPV
+801 FFQVVVRQLPV

-867 GPCPQCRL
+867 GCCPQCRL
-875 NPWPSGSAGP
+875 NPWPSGGASP

>member
-1 MALALCS
+1 
-8 QLGAWRGVTCGCSW
+8 
-22 LRHPRGGC
+22 
-30 ILVLGESSPGG
+30 
-41 VMCGC
+41 
-46 SPGACPRVAS
+46 
-56 LPPLPQLSAMSE
+56 MSE

-131 GVLRDPPPKV
+131 GVLRDPPPKGAGT
-141 PGRGGLERA
+141 PPPAPLA
-150 REGRS
+150 L
-155 PCARPD
+155 RPV
-161 HETRLGF
+161 
-168 LPMQMKKAQK
+168 QVKKAQK

-186 ELPNPPE
+186 DPPNSPE
-193 QLPPKQRPVKPEPPE
+193 QPPPKQQPVKLEPPE
-208 QPPPEQPPQPLPE
+208 QPPPEQRPPPLPE

-228 APLLEP
+228 AALLEA
-234 QESAQDGVEACCA
+234 QESAQDAVVACCA

-283 YFKRVGCG
+283 FFKRVGCG

-307 CAGRAEDPQL
+307 CAVRAKNPEL
-317 RTGRKCLLRR
+317 RIGRKCLLRR
-327 CLKIVKKGFGCGAC
+327 CLKIVKKGFGCGVC

-374 CLKKKKSVVAKKAGY
+374 CLKKKQKSVVAKKAGY
-389 GPRKLTVDGPPAK
+389 GPRKLTV
-402 PQLAQGRR
+402 
-410 CRRVPAAGPGADGLA
+410 
-425 PKPRRCKRLTPAAA
+425 
-439 ATKWKPSLER
+439 KWKPSLER
-449 DPGGFSGSRRRKQ
+449 DPGGLSGSRRRKQ

-474 PPKHPSARARSSVL
+474 PPKHPSARARSSV
-488 CSKSRRNRKC
+488 
-498 GECEACLLKADC
+498 
-510 GRCDFCRDKP
+510 
-520 KFGGENL
+520 
-527 KRQKCRWRQCLRFA
+527 
-541 MKRLLPAVWS
+541 
-551 RGQAEEGAGALAP
+551 
-564 RKAWRR
+564 
-570 RIGRSRQP
+570 
-578 ARIKQVGRRVKGSG
+578 
-592 QQRWLR
+592 
-598 GSALPQEKER
+598 EKEC

-618 EKGVTE
+618 EKGVAE

-663 PPPPGRLEQEP
+663 PPPPAHLEEP
-674 APTLLISAPPL
+674 APTLLRAAPPL
-685 VKQEPGWDLA
+685 VKQEKVEPGWDLA

-720 EKDEE
+720 DKDEE

-867 GPCPQCRL
+867 GCCPQCRL